1 MPFVGRAP
9 QASGPSGVSWRGAR
23 SAAVAGLVLLVSLVG
38 SPGARAT
45 LRITDDH
52 GGNIGAYWSRYMA
65 AREANEQVVI
75 DGKCSSACTLVLGIV
90 PARRICVTKNAVLGF
105 HAAWRPGFLGFHVTN
120 EPATR
125 TLLSFYPPPIQEWI
139 ARNGGLTDKML
150 YLSGRDLLAL
160 YRECR

>member
-1 MPFVGRAP
+1 MQSVGRSLGGSRR
-9 QASGPSGVSWRGAR
+9 SGCRHRAH
-23 SAAVAGLVLLVSLVG
+23 AAIAVFAVVLVALVG
-38 SPGARAT
+38 SAAASAT
-45 LRITDDH
+45 LRITDDR
-52 GGNIGAYWSRYMA
+52 GGNIGAYWSRYVA
-65 AREANEQVVI
+65 ARDADEQVII

-90 PARRICVTKNAVLGF
+90 PPRRICVTKNAVLGF
-105 HAAWRPGFLGFHVTN
+105 HAAWRSNFLGLHVTN

-125 TLLSFYPPPIQEWI
+125 TLMSYYPPPIRQWI